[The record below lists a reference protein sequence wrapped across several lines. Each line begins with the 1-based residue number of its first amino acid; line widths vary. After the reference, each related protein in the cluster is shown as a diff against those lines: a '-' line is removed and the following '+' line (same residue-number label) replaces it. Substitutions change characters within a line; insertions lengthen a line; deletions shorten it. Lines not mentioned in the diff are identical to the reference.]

1 MRLLCRLP
9 PHAIEIVDIDARH
22 SDGEVVRMRLRGD
35 NLQLLSSEV
44 QALASVYQQRKR
56 GEGEGVK
63 MRQFKED

>member
-22 SDGEVVRMRLRGD
+22 SDGEVVRMRGD